1 MQLLLVFS
9 LVVNLLLL
17 LWNFKLV
24 DEKTK
29 VESKWYKRYAQLKNQ
44 YLQDDASQEEV
55 ESCDEK

>member
-1 MQLLLVFS
+1 MQLLVVFS

-29 VESKWYKRYAQLKNQ
+29 VESKWYKRYSQLKNQ
-44 YLQDDASQEEV
+44 YLKDDAEQEDV
-55 ESCDEK
+55 ESCDEE